1 MAMTVNG
8 VGVTKQDGRAH
19 VRKFLG
25 PNIGNSAYICGVL
38 RKGNLGPS
46 AWVNRGGEANVD
58 AQVSTVRRDKP
69 SSMAEVIAIT
79 IACVVGLGGFG
90 AGLVTQDTTSALEGL
105 ALFFATYF
113 YTLIRAYQLRVVDD
127 DGIRTHRR
135 AAGTPPAVDF
145 WSWVDSLPKT
155 LFHR

>member
-1 MAMTVNG
+1 MTVNG
-8 VGVTKQDGRAH
+8 VGVTIQDRRVR

-25 PNIGNSAYICGVL
+25 PNIGNSAYIRGVP
-38 RKGNLGPS
+38 RKGNLGPGES
-46 AWVNRGGEANVD
+46 ANRGGEANVD

-69 SSMAEVIAIT
+69 SSLAEVIAIT

-90 AGLVTQDTTSALEGL
+90 TGLVTQDTASALQGL

-113 YTLIRAYQLRVVDD
+113 YTLIRAYQLRDVDYHD
-127 DGIRTHRR
+127 IRTDQR
-135 AAGTPPAVDF
+135 ATGTPRAVHF
-145 WSWVDSLPKT
+145 WSWVENLPKA